1 MAIKTQEL
9 EQIESDKKA
18 VVSRYKERTEQTQSE
33 IKGAATRYKDGYE
46 MREIECVVE
55 RDYDTG
61 EIRYIRTDNG
71 EVATTKKMTVAERQ
85 LSLEAAA
92 AAANQESAEDA
103 ERDAAQRK
111 TQRIMSQETS
121 ALA

>member
-1 MAIKTQEL
+1 METGK
-9 EQIESDKKA
+9 IE
-18 VVSRYKERTEQTQSE
+18 YT
-33 IKGAATRYKDGYE
+33 
-46 MREIECVVE
+46 
-55 RDYDTG
+55 
-61 EIRYIRTDNG
+61 
-71 EVATTKKMTVAERQ
+71 RQ

-121 ALA
+121 ALGGAQ